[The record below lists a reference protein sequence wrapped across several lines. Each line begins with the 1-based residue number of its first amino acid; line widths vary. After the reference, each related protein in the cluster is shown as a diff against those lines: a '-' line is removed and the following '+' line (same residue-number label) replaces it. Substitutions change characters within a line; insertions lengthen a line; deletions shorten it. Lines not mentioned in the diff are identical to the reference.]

1 MRVALGCDHGGF
13 ALKEAVLGVL
23 HDLGHQV
30 DDCGVM
36 SADSVDYPEIAAAVC
51 SRVADGACQRGILI
65 CGTGIGM
72 SMAANR
78 NPAIRAALCGET
90 FGARMSREHNDA
102 NVLCLGA
109 RTTGPGLAEEIT
121 RVWLAGEFS
130 GGRHLRRIKMFC

>member
-1 MRVALGCDHGGF
+1 MKVALGCDHGGF
-13 ALKEAVLGVL
+13 ALKATVLELL

-36 SADSVDYPEIAAAVC
+36 SAEAVDYPEISAAVC
-51 SRVADGACQRGILI
+51 SRVADGDCQRGILI

-78 NPAIRAALCGET
+78 NPTIRAALCSET
-90 FGARMSREHNDA
+90 FSARMSREHNDA

-121 RVWLAGEFS
+121 RVWLTSEFV
-130 GGRHLRRIKMFC
+130 GGRHLRRIRMFC